1 MSTEKYQ
8 ELKNKYNTLQNEKDK
23 IDCLVD
29 IVLEIRNYDIEEA
42 YQLTEEI
49 IERSIKINYKKGEGR
64 GLNNKG
70 AIYWLRGEYDKS
82 LNILKEALKIAKEY
96 GLDALKARIY
106 NNFGNICRDLGDLS
120 DASKYYQWALEINEE
135 LGDELAQSAVM
146 IIISN

>member
-49 IERSIKINYKKGEGR
+49 IERSIT
-64 GLNNKG
+64 
-70 AIYWLRGEYDKS
+70 
-82 LNILKEALKIAKEY
+82 KEPFI
-96 GLDALKARIY
+96 G
-106 NNFGNICRDLGDLS
+106 
-120 DASKYYQWALEINEE
+120 
-135 LGDELAQSAVM
+135 
-146 IIISN
+146 

>member
-49 IERSIKINYKKGEGR
+49 IERSVKINYKKE
-64 GLNNKG
+64 KD
-70 AIYWLRGEYDKS
+70 ADSIT
-82 LNILKEALKIAKEY
+82 KEPFI
-96 GLDALKARIY
+96 G
-106 NNFGNICRDLGDLS
+106 
-120 DASKYYQWALEINEE
+120 
-135 LGDELAQSAVM
+135 
-146 IIISN
+146 

>member
-49 IERSIKINYKKGEGR
+49 IERSVKINYKKGEGR
-64 GLNNKG
+64 GINNKG
-70 AIYWLRGEYDKS
+70 AIYWLRGNMTKD
-82 LNILKEALKIAKEY
+82 
-96 GLDALKARIY
+96 
-106 NNFGNICRDLGDLS
+106 
-120 DASKYYQWALEINEE
+120 
-135 LGDELAQSAVM
+135 
-146 IIISN
+146 